1 VEHEIKRSAPAAKGK
16 IMWYSAH
23 AIFYFKCEQQDSI
36 LVHENVYLVR
46 SGNEEDALD
55 QAISIARRS
64 EDLNEDNHLE
74 LNGEPVQY
82 LFAGIRK
89 VVAVELNPDTAKDEI
104 ASGLEVTYSELEVD
118 TIEDVTRLA
127 GGEFVDVLY
136 RE

>member
-1 VEHEIKRSAPAAKGK
+1 
-16 IMWYSAH
+16 MWYSAH
-23 AIFYFKCEQQDSI
+23 AIFYFKCEHRDSI

-46 SGNEEDALD
+46 SSDEEDALA
-55 QAISIARRS
+55 QAISIARQN
-64 EDLNEDNHLE
+64 EDLNEDGHLE
-74 LNGEPVQY
+74 LNSKPAQY

-127 GGEFVDVLY
+127 DGEFVDVLY